1 MALFNK
7 ESPPYGPV
15 LRGTSPFLLVL
26 TSYKGLTALFLKC
39 LQGQRV
45 VLTLTRPLESLPRPH
60 WGASTSLL
68 LGQFPACGGGVEP
81 ESWLHLLLWWFR
93 ADSGR
98 PRSKVG
104 SYLSEHLWLVTA
116 VPSGGGGR
124 CSSSLQIREQLR
136 VTSYWAPKPTGT

>member
-45 VLTLTRPLESLPRPH
+45 VLTLTRPLESLPRPI
-60 WGASTSLL
+60 GEPALL
-68 LGQFPACGGGVEP
+68 CFSGNFLPVGVGLSQSPGYTCFSGGLGQTLGGQGPRWEVTFQNTCG
-81 ESWLHLLLWWFR
+81 W
-93 ADSGR
+93 
-98 PRSKVG
+98 
-104 SYLSEHLWLVTA
+104 
-116 VPSGGGGR
+116 
-124 CSSSLQIREQLR
+124 
-136 VTSYWAPKPTGT
+136 